1 MDEKMNEKLLLIDD
15 EEGIR
20 RMLGLSLA
28 DLGYEVHLAANG
40 PEGLEL
46 FAGLAPDIVL
56 LDIKMPGMDGIEVLR
71 RIKSDPERGGDAEV
85 VMISGHGDL
94 DLAIQ
99 SLQLDAVDFVTK
111 PIRDEILQIAL
122 KRARDKLAMRREL
135 RAHTVNLERLVEE
148 KSARVVELER
158 QVAVGRV
165 VEGLT
170 EAMSALAG
178 DLGAGGDGQAA
189 GPFSEI
195 PCFVSVHNRYLEL
208 VATNRL
214 YRERLGDMVGRNSWE
229 AYSGRQG
236 RGNGCP
242 VWLTIET
249 GKGQRS
255 RELMLGRDGQE
266 IPVIVHTA
274 PIPGPDGQV
283 EFVLEFS
290 VDVTEMRRLQDDL
303 RATQQKYQE
312 IFDASPAFI
321 SVHGL
326 DFRIREANRMFRE
339 HFGAGVGERCF
350 EAYKHRDRPCTECLV
365 HRTVKEGHTVET
377 ETVVT
382 DKEGR
387 PINVLIRTS
396 PIRDEQGEIVEV
408 MEMATD
414 ITQLRQ
420 LQDHLSNLGLM
431 LGSMSHGVKGLLT
444 ALDGGVYKVDRGLK
458 AGDAAKVDEG
468 WAIVT
473 SMVGRMKKLVLDILY
488 YAKSRHLD
496 PESVEVAA
504 FARSLAEIAAPK
516 AERQDLGFALDL
528 GPDLGA
534 FEIDEVALSSAMVN
548 FLENA
553 ADACAADSSKS
564 VRSVTLRVR
573 ADKDMVYFEVADN
586 GIGMDRETREKMFT
600 LFFSSKGAKGT
611 GIGTY
616 ISGRIIAEHGGRVRV
631 ESVRGQGTTIH
642 VAVPRFR
649 PDPASA
655 GHEQASCRPVGEAVP

>member
-1 MDEKMNEKLLLIDD
+1 MAMNMKLLLIDD

-20 RMLGLSLA
+20 RMLGMSLA
-28 DLGYEVHLAANG
+28 DLGYDVHTAADG
-40 PEGLEL
+40 QEGLNL
-46 FAGLAPDIVL
+46 FDWLAPDIVL

-71 RIKSDPERGGDAEV
+71 NIKARKIDAEV
-85 VMISGHGDL
+85 IMISGHGDL
-94 DLAIQ
+94 DLAIK

-122 KRARDKLAMRREL
+122 KRARDKLSMRREIK
-135 RAHTVNLERLVEE
+135 ANTDNLERLVAE

-158 QVAVGRV
+158 QVAVGQV
-165 VEGLT
+165 VESLT

-178 DLGAGGDGQAA
+178 DIGNAANSGGEGGQAP
-189 GPFSEI
+189 GPFNEI
-195 PCFVSVHNRYLEL
+195 PCFVSVHNRYLEI

-214 YRERLGDMVGRNSWE
+214 YRERLGDKVGCNSWE
-229 AYSGRQG
+229 VYSGRLG

-242 VWLTIET
+242 VWMAIET
-249 GKGQRS
+249 GKGQRR
-255 RELMLGRDGQE
+255 RELLVDRGGQE
-266 IPVIVHTA
+266 IPAIVHTA
-274 PIPGPDGQV
+274 PITGRDGKV

-290 VDVTEMRRLQDDL
+290 VDVTEVKRLQDEL
-303 RATQQKYQE
+303 RTAQQKYQE

-339 HFGAGVGERCF
+339 CFGAGVGERCF
-350 EAYKHRDRPCTECLV
+350 EVYKHRDRPCTECLV
-365 HRTVKEGHTVET
+365 HKTVKEGHTVET

-382 DKEGR
+382 DREGQ

-396 PIRDEQGEIVEV
+396 PIRDEKGDIVEV

-431 LGSMSHGVKGLLT
+431 IGSMSHGVKGLLT
-444 ALDGGVYKVDRGLK
+444 ALDGGVYKVERGLAK
-458 AGDAAKVDEG
+458 GDQAKVVEG
-468 WAIVT
+468 WAVVT
-473 SMVGRMKKLVLDILY
+473 SMVGRIKKLVLDILY
-488 YAKSRHLD
+488 YAKSRHLNH
-496 PESVEVAA
+496 ESVEVAG
-504 FARSLAEIAAPK
+504 FAQSLAEIVGPK
-516 AERQDLGFALDL
+516 AERQGLSFGLDL
-528 GPDLGA
+528 AGSLGA

-553 ADACAADSSKS
+553 MDACTSDASKAGHKVVLRARADAEA
-564 VRSVTLRVR
+564 
-573 ADKDMVYFEVADN
+573 VYFEINDN

-611 GIGTY
+611 GLGTY
-616 ISGRIIAEHGGRVRV
+616 ISGRIIAQHGGRVRV
-631 ESVRGQGTTIH
+631 ESAFGQGTTIH
-642 VAVPRFR
+642 VAVPRFKADIR
-649 PDPASA
+649 PMDPAERQIA
-655 GHEQASCRPVGEAVP
+655 REACQ

>member
-1 MDEKMNEKLLLIDD
+1 MYTMKERLLLIDD

-28 DLGYEVHLAANG
+28 DLGHEVHAAANG
-40 PEGLEL
+40 PEGLDL
-46 FAGLAPDIVL
+46 FERLAPDIVL
-56 LDIKMPGMDGIEVLR
+56 LDIKMPGMDGLEVLR
-71 RIKSDPERGGDAEV
+71 RIKSGPRGDDVEV

-94 DLAIQ
+94 DLAIR

-111 PIRDEILQIAL
+111 PIQDEILQIAL
-122 KRARDKLAMRREL
+122 RRARDKLSMRRQL
-135 RAHTVNLERLVEE
+135 RAHTEDLERLVAE

-158 QVAVGRV
+158 QLAVGRV

-170 EAMSALAG
+170 EAMSALAD
-178 DLGAGGDGQAA
+178 DLGGEGRAC

-195 PCFVSVHNRYLEL
+195 PCFVSVHNRYLEI

-214 YRERLGDMVGRNSWE
+214 YRERLGDKVGRQSWE
-229 AYSGRQG
+229 AYSGSQG

-242 VWLTIET
+242 VWLTVET

-255 RELMLGRDGQE
+255 REVMLDRNGRE
-266 IPVIVHTA
+266 LAVLVHTA
-274 PIPGPDGQV
+274 PIPGPDGRV

-290 VDVTEMRRLQDDL
+290 VDMTEVKRLQDEL
-303 RATQQKYQE
+303 RATQQKYRE

-350 EAYKHRDRPCTECLV
+350 EVYKHRDRPCSECLV

-382 DKEGR
+382 DREGR

-396 PIRDEQGEIVEV
+396 PIRDERGAIVEV

-414 ITQLRQ
+414 ITQLRE

-444 ALDGGVYKVDRGLK
+444 ALDAGVYKVERGLK
-458 AGDAAKVDEG
+458 SGDAARVDEG

-473 SMVGRMKKLVLDILY
+473 SMVGRIKKLVLDILY
-488 YAKSRHLD
+488 YAKSRHLNH
-496 PESVEVAA
+496 ESVEVAA

-516 AERQDLGFALDL
+516 AERQGVVFSLDL

-553 ADACAADSSKS
+553 VDACVADASKPER
-564 VRSVTLRVR
+564 VVTLRAW
-573 ADKDMVYFEVADN
+573 ADAGTIHFEVADN
-586 GIGMDRETREKMFT
+586 GIGMDRETQEKMFT
-600 LFFSSKGAKGT
+600 LFFSSKGSKGT

-616 ISGRIIAEHGGRVRV
+616 ISGKVVSEHGGWLRV
-631 ESVRGQGTTIH
+631 ESVQGRGTTIH
-642 VAVPRFR
+642 VAVPRFGAAR
-649 PDPASA
+649 GRSA
-655 GHEQASCRPVGEAVP
+655 PVEQAVCLPAKEAVR

>member
-1 MDEKMNEKLLLIDD
+1 MATNMKLLLIDD

-20 RMLGLSLA
+20 RMLGMSLA
-28 DLGYEVHLAANG
+28 DLGYDVHTAVDGA
-40 PEGLEL
+40 EGLKL
-46 FAGLAPDIVL
+46 FDWLSPDIVL

-71 RIKSDPERGGDAEV
+71 SIKARKVQSEV
-85 VMISGHGDL
+85 IMISGHGDL
-94 DLAIQ
+94 DLAIK

-111 PIRDEILQIAL
+111 PIREEILQIAL
-122 KRARDKLAMRREL
+122 KRARDKLAMRREI
-135 RAHTVNLERLVEE
+135 RSYTENLERLVEE

-178 DLGAGGDGQAA
+178 DIGGAGDGGAQTP
-189 GPFSEI
+189 GPFNEI
-195 PCFVSVHNRYLEL
+195 PCFVSVHNRYLEI

-214 YRERLGDMVGRNSWE
+214 YRERLGDKVGQNSWE
-229 AYSGRQG
+229 VYSGRLG

-242 VWLTIET
+242 VWMAIET

-255 RELMLGRDGQE
+255 RELLVDRDGQE
-266 IPVIVHTA
+266 IPAIVHTA
-274 PIPGPDGQV
+274 PIPGPDGRV

-290 VDVTEMRRLQDDL
+290 VDVTEVKRLQDEL
-303 RATQQKYQE
+303 RTAQQKYQE

-326 DFRIREANRMFRE
+326 DFRIREANRLFRE

-382 DKEGR
+382 DREGR

-396 PIRDEQGEIVEV
+396 PIRDEKGDIVEV

-431 LGSMSHGVKGLLT
+431 IGSMSHGVKGLLT
-444 ALDGGVYKVDRGLK
+444 ALDGGVYKVERGL
-458 AGDAAKVDEG
+458 ANDDQAKVLEG
-468 WAIVT
+468 WGVVT
-473 SMVGRMKKLVLDILY
+473 AMIGRIRKLVLDILY
-488 YAKSRHLD
+488 YAKSRHLNH
-496 PESVEVAA
+496 ESIEVAR
-504 FARSLAEIAAPK
+504 FAQALGEIVGPK
-516 AERQDLGFALDL
+516 AERQGLCFGLDL
-528 GPDLGA
+528 TGNLGA

-553 ADACAADSSKS
+553 MDACTSDASKVEHKVVLRARADAEI
-564 VRSVTLRVR
+564 
-573 ADKDMVYFEVADN
+573 VYFEIVDN
-586 GIGMDRETREKMFT
+586 GIGMDRETLEKMFT

-611 GIGTY
+611 GLGTY
-616 ISGRIIAEHGGRVRV
+616 ISGRIIAQHGGRVRV
-631 ESVRGQGTTIH
+631 ESALGRGTTIH
-642 VAVPRFR
+642 VAVPRFKADTR
-649 PDPASA
+649 PLEPTERQI
-655 GHEQASCRPVGEAVP
+655 GREACQ